1 VVDFEIQQLNMMS
14 VPESRT
20 AVERADG
27 INGRDTERVRR
38 LTDQRGKFRVLIV

>member
-27 INGRDTERVRR
+27 INGRDS
-38 LTDQRGKFRVLIV
+38 